1 MTIHIHVHAKSK
13 DGSPPS
19 KENVEKF
26 APQAPASLKS
36 HKMWNKNDYAYFR
49 GKGYS
54 DSEIKKLWDR
64 DSKTGTNPV
73 TWNMDK
79 KSKDAEGYNA
89 RLAKQLPKRVE
100 NLIAKIDSLNQLKTK
115 LTSVLRDANALAAK
129 VDKLTDQELS
139 KEFEK
144 IDMGSITGAEKVL

>member
-79 KSKDAEGYNA
+79 KSKDATYFRLDDKQAQSDLWEVGQAIKSIQSTVNA
-89 RLAKQLPKRVE
+89 GNDVKPQDFDRLISMLQKVRQR
-100 NLIAKIDSLNQLKTK
+100 ITK
-115 LTSVLRDANALAAK
+115 H
-129 VDKLTDQELS
+129 
-139 KEFEK
+139 
-144 IDMGSITGAEKVL
+144 G

>member
-79 KSKDAEGYNA
+79 KSKDTKDDNNLSSA
-89 RLAKQLPKRVE
+89 QLSTVQSAIRTVK
-100 NLIAKIDSLNQLKTK
+100 S
-115 LTSVLRDANALAAK
+115 DANAVYAPKKGTFAEINQSILDIEYLIEHAK
-129 VDKLTDQELS
+129 KSIQILNKLQ
-139 KEFEK
+139 KY
-144 IDMGSITGAEKVL
+144 

>member
-13 DGSPPS
+13 DGSRPS

-79 KSKDAEGYNA
+79 KSKDTKDDNNLSSA
-89 RLAKQLPKRVE
+89 QLSTVQSAIRTVK
-100 NLIAKIDSLNQLKTK
+100 S
-115 LTSVLRDANALAAK
+115 DANAVYAPKKGTFAEINQSILDIEYLIEHAK
-129 VDKLTDQELS
+129 KSIQILNKLQ
-139 KEFEK
+139 KY
-144 IDMGSITGAEKVL
+144 